1 MATPWVILGRV
12 IRVGVVPGGVEVE
25 KEAQA
30 EVAAAVDA
38 DAQPQAKQV
47 AAVEA
52 EEGEK
57 AEGVRAV
64 QAEADAQAEDA
75 TVVDADSRAQAEQV
89 AAVEAQAKDT
99 VAAVGA
105 GAAQVEHAAAEPDF
119 TLQVAPPPRVS
130 VLTAGRSVHPD
141 PGSPDK
147 YPYIVAAAPSCLLA
161 HFAAAPCR
169 GTQFDDRSPPKSHLV
184 LVRGFHTAAG
194 EMTASAEL
202 VPDRT
207 GSTPI
212 LRNIGSVVLAPND
225 GADYTIAELRVD
237 KGSDRATI
245 VYLRLGG
252 REGWSERHL
261 RRFAPGAAL
270 ALPQAPRIPDARDLG
285 EETPHI
291 HTKRSVTTSRNKL
304 RYVEINGEA
313 ATVSMWTRRR
323 SRIPGAWQWDWN
335 RRYTVAF
342 EEIWDDKTYKDTGL
356 PRIVPMLAIVC
367 PSDPNLVS
375 FALHQQIFGVNSRA
389 QQGL

>member
-12 IRVGVVPGGVEVE
+12 IRVGVEVE

-57 AEGVRAV
+57 AEGVTAVQAEAADAQPQAKQVAAVEAEEGEKAEGVTAV

-75 TVVDADSRAQAEQV
+75 TVLDADSRAQAEQV
-89 AAVEAQAKDT
+89 AAVEAEEEAQAKDT

-130 VLTAGRSVHPD
+130 VLTAGRGVHPD

-169 GTQFDDRSPPKSHLV
+169 GMQFDDHSPPKSHLV

-225 GADYTIAELRVD
+225 GGDYTIAELRVD

-252 REGWSERHL
+252 REG
-261 RRFAPGAAL
+261 
-270 ALPQAPRIPDARDLG
+270 
-285 EETPHI
+285 
-291 HTKRSVTTSRNKL
+291 
-304 RYVEINGEA
+304 
-313 ATVSMWTRRR
+313 
-323 SRIPGAWQWDWN
+323 
-335 RRYTVAF
+335 
-342 EEIWDDKTYKDTGL
+342 
-356 PRIVPMLAIVC
+356 
-367 PSDPNLVS
+367 
-375 FALHQQIFGVNSRA
+375 
-389 QQGL
+389 